1 MWCCRRI
8 EVIIWSER
16 LKSEDVLQRIAEN
29 KIILKLKVKV
39 KVKQSGYRPT
49 AAQRVPGS

>member
-8 EVIIWSER
+8 EVIIWADR
-16 LKSEDVLQRIAEN
+16 LKGENVLQRIAEN
-29 KIILKLKVKV
+29 KNILKVKV